1 MGWLVSGLVGCLV
14 GWLVRWLVG
23 SLGWLIG
30 CVGWLVGW
38 WLAGWLFQSALLGRC
53 LLESVKQSVSA
64 CSIVSGTQDLQK
76 RKKNVFDNWKEKAD
90 KFEKF
95 LKASG
100 ETLRDSVAAEKEVIT
115 TVPRQYSNTP

>member
-1 MGWLVSGLVGCLV
+1 MVVWWV
-14 GWLVRWLVG
+14 GWLVGWFVGLVDWL
-23 SLGWLIG
+23 
-30 CVGWLVGW
+30 CWLVGW

-100 ETLRDSVAAEKEVIT
+100 ETLRDSVTAEKEVIT
-115 TVPRQYSNTP
+115 TVPRQYANTP